1 VKTELELRHLRVFV
15 TVAEVGTHTA
25 AARALGVSQS
35 TVSET
40 LSALERALGVALFR
54 RAAKGPALTAAGEVL
69 LAYARR
75 MLALKGELVAELAR
89 VSAEVSATVV
99 VSAVES
105 LCAYVLP
112 ARIAALRAR
121 WPGVR
126 VEVQSAACPVIREAV
141 AAGKSDLGLLLEA
154 APGAEDASILAR
166 ARLVVFASPGHPLAG
181 RVAAAGEL
189 RRHDFFMSDAAGD
202 YHEVLRRHFEAAE
215 LPAPRTQA
223 LGTVEGVKQ
232 GILAGGAAL
241 GLLPAHAV
249 EQELRAGAFAE
260 VEVRPALAGLVLR
273 AVLPPEASPSPMV
286 EALLEGLRGAAL
298 GGPPH
303 P

>member
-40 LSALERALGVALFR
+40 LAALERTLGAPLFR
-54 RAAKGPALTAAGEVL
+54 RAAKGPALTAAGEAL
-69 LAYARR
+69 LPHARR
-75 MLALKGELVAELAR
+75 MLALRGELLAELAR
-89 VSAEVSATVV
+89 VSADVSATVV

-112 ARIAALRAR
+112 ARIAALRER

-141 AAGKSDLGLLLEA
+141 AAGKSDVGLVLETA
-154 APGAEDASILAR
+154 SGVGDASILAR
-166 ARLVVFASPGHPLAG
+166 ARLVVFAAPAHPLA
-181 RVAAAGEL
+181 RRSAAAAEL

-249 EQELRAGAFAE
+249 ERELRAGAFAE
-260 VEVRPALAGLVLR
+260 VGVRPALAGLVLR
-273 AVLPPEASPSPMV
+273 AVLPAEPSRSPMV
-286 EALLEGLRGAAL
+286 EALLDGLRGASL
-298 GGPPH
+298 GEVPD
-303 P
+303 